1 MPASTT
7 HRFRKLAQLVLPAA
21 LAIAAA
27 GLAGCG
33 SDADTSRTSSGSKAA
48 KDSNGLTLASEGWK
62 LDATASAGMLPG
74 YADAPLSFR
83 MATGWVNTA
92 AAKAAGKEAD
102 PEAQRE
108 QALASFGLL
117 TVEVAAGTA
126 APGKYELANEVSGA
140 DSAAV
145 TIPLGKDTGL
155 AGEFTSQ
162 SGTLTIKTVET
173 EEGTY
178 STKVVSVDGQFD
190 GLFADEQGDTRPIS
204 GTFRFA
210 PKAK

>member
-1 MPASTT
+1 MSVFTGKHSRAFS
-7 HRFRKLAQLVLPAA
+7 RLMLPAA
-21 LAIAAA
+21 LAVVV

-33 SDADTSRTSSGSKAA
+33 SDADTSRTGAPGKAA
-48 KDSNGLTLASEGWK
+48 RDSNGLTLASQDWN

-83 MATGWVNTA
+83 MATGWVDTA

-117 TVEVAAGTA
+117 TVEIAAGTA
-126 APGKYELANEVSGA
+126 APGKYQLGDEVSGA
-140 DSAAV
+140 DSAAM
-145 TIPLGKDTGL
+145 TIPLGEDTGL

-162 SGTLTIKTVET
+162 SGTLTIKSVET
-173 EEGTY
+173 EEGRH
-178 STKVVSVDGQFD
+178 STKVVAVDGNFD
-190 GLFADEQGDTRPIS
+190 GVFADEQGESRPIS

-210 PKAK
+210 PKAR